1 MPAPGSRVV
10 LQSFNGSAKA
20 PADCKPSD
28 NYWRLIGSTGT
39 VITHANA
46 LGRVLVRF
54 DEDVAARGVAC
65 HNPEPNSLLIAKSD
79 LAPAA

>member
-10 LQSFNGSAKA
+10 LQSFNGFAKA
-20 PADCKPSD
+20 PADGKPAD
-28 NYWRLIGSTGT
+28 NYWRLIGSAGT
-39 VITHANA
+39 VLTHANA

-65 HNPEPNSLLIAKSD
+65 HNPSPTAC
-79 LAPAA
+79 